1 MPTAGSRLLEFAQ
14 ESGQYHDLRLTIHEQ
29 QTLEILDASGRARLK
44 FALDSM
50 VGYSLHPAGIEN
62 NAIGLV
68 ERFAKVLLN
77 GL

>member
-1 MPTAGSRLLEFAQ
+1 MNVTPNSLDVN
-14 ESGQYHDLRLTIHEQ
+14 DLRLTIHEQ

-77 GL
+77 GLVSARLN